1 MDSRLQRRV
10 QRYGWDLA
18 AAAYE
23 PLWRNQLVPAQ
34 AAVMTCAGLAPG
46 EHVLDVAC
54 GTGATAMEAAASVS
68 PGGEVMGV
76 DLSGSMVDSAR
87 LRARQQGRA
96 NARFERMD
104 AERLELPDHS
114 FDVALCVL
122 GLMYVPRPERALG
135 EMRRVLRA
143 RGRLVLAVWGERAR
157 CGWAELFPIVDA
169 EVASDVCPLFFHLG
183 QGSALAE
190 LCAEAQLKV
199 IRQSR
204 ITTVLNYEDDDEA
217 CAAALI
223 GGPVALAW
231 SRLDATAR
239 SRVRERYL
247 ASIARWRRGRRFSI
261 PAQFVIVGAAVER

>member
-1 MDSRLQRRV
+1 
-10 QRYGWDLA
+10 
-18 AAAYE
+18 
-23 PLWRNQLVPAQ
+23 
-34 AAVMTCAGLAPG
+34 MTCAGLAPG

-54 GTGATAMEAAASVS
+54 GTARPRWRPPRASRPAVRSWAWTYLAPWLIPLACAPASKAVRMPASSAWTPSDSSYPITALMLRCAYSDS
-68 PGGEVMGV
+68 CMCRDPKGPLGKCGGSCVRAV
-76 DLSGSMVDSAR
+76 GSCWPF
-87 LRARQQGRA
+87 GE
-96 NARFERMD
+96 NA
-104 AERLELPDHS
+104 L
-114 FDVALCVL
+114 
-122 GLMYVPRPERALG
+122 
-135 EMRRVLRA
+135 
-143 RGRLVLAVWGERAR
+143 R